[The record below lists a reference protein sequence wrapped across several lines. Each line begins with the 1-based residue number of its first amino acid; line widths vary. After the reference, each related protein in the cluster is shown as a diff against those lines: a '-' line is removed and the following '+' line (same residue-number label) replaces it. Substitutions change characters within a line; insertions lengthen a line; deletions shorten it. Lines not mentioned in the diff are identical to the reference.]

1 MAAVIDDYAHH
12 PEELNMIINS
22 VKDLYPEKKITGI
35 FQPHLFSRTQDFAK
49 EFAQSLEQLD
59 QVYLLEIYPAREK
72 PIPGITSSY
81 LVSLMEKEGAQV
93 ISKEAFLD
101 IISADKPEVLL
112 ILGAGDIDTLRQPL
126 IEIYE

>member
-1 MAAVIDDYAHH
+1 M
-12 PEELNMIINS
+12 
-22 VKDLYPEKKITGI
+22 
-35 FQPHLFSRTQDFAK
+35 
-49 EFAQSLEQLD
+49 EQLD

>member
-1 MAAVIDDYAHH
+1 
-12 PEELNMIINS
+12 MIINS